1 MSKKE
6 PNNDK
11 PQQPLNSEVV
21 DREFVKEKRPNNENK
36 KEQQKAK

>member
-11 PQQPLNSEVV
+11 LEWPLNSEVV

-36 KEQQKAK
+36 KETKKAK